1 MLQEDIMFWNLLR
14 MESDKV
20 FRRRLL
26 WIGLVIAILPMVI
39 AFFAFF
45 HLSQSASL
53 AKYWIWPGGL
63 TSALAFADGFSPGYG
78 YSAYL
83 LAVVVGVVTAQEYS
97 WRTMQLWLSHGIPRP
112 LLLLAKFMLSLV
124 TVLLVVLAFLLV
136 GGVTSMIFA
145 YQLHGSID
153 SSHFDIVQLFLSY
166 LRTCYG
172 ILPYVGLTF
181 LLVVVSRSAAVALTG
196 TILFMLAVE
205 LPITALIIPLLGAN
219 YAGIAQYLPAG
230 LAQGMNDQNYSA
242 AHLTTTTFISAGH
255 PSPTIAAICIA
266 VYTLVL
272 FGISLW
278 VFQRQNLTN

>member
-112 LLLLAKFMLSLV
+112 LLLLAKFTLSLV

-181 LLVVVSRSAAVALTG
+181 LLVVVSAYLTAV
-196 TILFMLAVE
+196 
-205 LPITALIIPLLGAN
+205 P
-219 YAGIAQYLPAG
+219 
-230 LAQGMNDQNYSA
+230 
-242 AHLTTTTFISAGH
+242 FIRLRAGH
-255 PSPTIAAICIA
+255 ARHA
-266 VYTLVL
+266 
-272 FGISLW
+272 GR
-278 VFQRQNLTN
+278 QRQQHETETERVFHKLTSPSRPSLESAR

>member
-1 MLQEDIMFWNLLR
+1 MFWNLLR

-20 FRRRLL
+20 FRRKLL
-26 WIGLVIAILPMVI
+26 WIGLVIAIAPMVI
-39 AFFAFF
+39 AFIALF
-45 HLSQSASL
+45 HLSQSPSF

-112 LLLLAKFMLSLV
+112 LLLLAKFTLSLV

-136 GGVTSMIFA
+136 GGVTSLIFA
-145 YQLHGSID
+145 YQLSGGIE
-153 SSHFDIVQLFLSY
+153 SSHVDIVQLFLNY

-181 LLVVVSRSAAVALTG
+181 LLVVMTRSAVVALAG

-205 LPITALIIPLLGAN
+205 LPLTLLLPLLGAN
-219 YAGIAQYLPAG
+219 YAHIAQYLPAG
-230 LAQGMNDQNYSA
+230 LAQAMNDQNYSA
-242 AHLTTTTFISAGH
+242 AHLTATTYISAGH
-255 PSPTIAAICIA
+255 PSTPIAAICIA

-278 VFQRQNLTN
+278 MFQRQNLTN

>member
-1 MLQEDIMFWNLLR
+1 MFWNLLR

-20 FRRRLL
+20 FRRKLL
-26 WIGLVIAILPMVI
+26 WVGLVIAIFPMVI
-39 AFFAFF
+39 AFIAFL
-45 HLSQSASL
+45 HLSSTASL
-53 AKYWIWPGGL
+53 TRYWIWPGGL

-112 LLLLAKFMLSLV
+112 LLLLAKFTLSLV

-136 GGVTSMIFA
+136 GGVTSLIFA
-145 YQLHGSID
+145 LQLHGNID
-153 SSHFDIVQLFLSY
+153 SSQLDIVQLFLSY

-181 LLVVVSRSAAVALTG
+181 LLVVLTRSAAVALTG
-196 TILFMLAVE
+196 SILFMLAIE
-205 LPITALIIPLLGAN
+205 LPLTALLPLLGAN
-219 YAGIAQYLPAG
+219 YARIAQYLPAG
-230 LAQGMNDQNYSA
+230 LAQSMNDQNYSA
-242 AHLTTTTFISAGH
+242 AHLTTTTFITAGH
-255 PSPTIAAICIA
+255 PSPTFAAISIA
-266 VYTLVL
+266 VYILVL

>member
-1 MLQEDIMFWNLLR
+1 MFWNILH

-39 AFFAFF
+39 AFIALF
-45 HLSQSASL
+45 HLSQSVSP

-63 TSALAFADGFSPGYG
+63 TSALAFANGFAPGYG

-83 LAVVVGVVTAQEYS
+83 LVVVAGLVTAQEYS

-112 LLLLAKFMLSLV
+112 LLLLAKITLSLV
-124 TVLLVVLAFLLV
+124 TVLLVILAFLLV

-153 SSHFDIVQLFLSY
+153 SSHVDIVQLFLSY
-166 LRTCYG
+166 LRTSYG
-172 ILPYVGLTF
+172 ILPYIGLTF
-181 LLVVVSRSAAVALTG
+181 LLVVVSRSAAVAITG
-196 TILFMLAVE
+196 SILFMLAVE
-205 LPITALIIPLLGAN
+205 LPLTGLLPVLGAN
-219 YAGIAQYLPAG
+219 YARIAQYLPAG
-230 LAQGMNDQNYSA
+230 LAQAMNEQNYSA
-242 AHLTTTTFISAGH
+242 AHLTMPIFISAGH

-266 VYTLVL
+266 IYTLVL

>member
-1 MLQEDIMFWNLLR
+1 MFWNLLR

-20 FRRRLL
+20 YRRKLL

-39 AFFAFF
+39 AFIALF
-45 HLSQSASL
+45 HISQSASL

-112 LLLLAKFMLSLV
+112 LLLLAKFTLSLV

-136 GGVTSMIFA
+136 GGVTSLLFA

-153 SSHFDIVQLFLSY
+153 NSHFDIVQMFLSY

-172 ILPYVGLTF
+172 ILPYIGLTF
-181 LLVVVSRSAAVALTG
+181 LLVVVSRSAVVALAG

-205 LPITALIIPLLGAN
+205 LPLTLLLPLLGAN
-219 YAGIAQYLPAG
+219 YAHIAQYLPAG
-230 LAQGMNDQNYSA
+230 LAQAMNEQNYSV
-242 AHLTTTTFISAGH
+242 AHLAMPTYISAGH
-255 PSPTIAAICIA
+255 PSPPIAAICIA

>member
-1 MLQEDIMFWNLLR
+1 MFWNILR
-14 MESDKV
+14 MESSKV

-39 AFFAFF
+39 AFIVYF

-63 TSALAFADGFSPGYG
+63 TSALAFADGFAPGYG

-97 WRTMQLWLSHGIPRP
+97 WCTMQLWLSHGIPRP
-112 LLLLAKFMLSLV
+112 LLLLAKFTLSLI
-124 TVLLVVLAFLLV
+124 TVLLVILAFLLV
-136 GGVTSMIFA
+136 GGVTSLIFA

-153 SSHFDIVQLFLSY
+153 GSHFDIVQLFLSY
-166 LRTCYG
+166 LRTSYG

-181 LLVVVSRSAAVALTG
+181 LLVVVSRSAAVAVTG
-196 TILFMLAVE
+196 SILFMLAVE
-205 LPITALIIPLLGAN
+205 LPLTVLLPLLGAN
-219 YAGIAQYLPAG
+219 YAHVAQYLPAG
-230 LAQGMNDQNYSA
+230 LAQAMNDQNYSA
-242 AHLTTTTFISAGH
+242 VHLTMPKFISAGH

>member
-1 MLQEDIMFWNLLR
+1 MFWNLLR
-14 MESDKV
+14 MESDKI
-20 FRRRLL
+20 FRRWLL
-26 WIGLVIAILPMVI
+26 WIGLVIAIAPMVI
-39 AFFAFF
+39 AFIAFLHF
-45 HLSQSASL
+45 TS

-63 TSALAFADGFSPGYG
+63 TSALAFADGYAPGYG

-112 LLLLAKFMLSLV
+112 LLLLAKFTLSLV
-124 TVLLVVLAFLLV
+124 TVLLVILAFLMV
-136 GGVTSMIFA
+136 GGVTSIIFA

-153 SSHFDIVQLFLSY
+153 SSHLDMVQLFLSY

-181 LLVVVSRSAAVALTG
+181 LLVVLTRSAVVAVTG
-196 TILFMLAVE
+196 SILFMLAIE
-205 LPITALIIPLLGAN
+205 LPLTALLPALGEN
-219 YAGIAQYLPAG
+219 YARIAQYLPAG
-230 LAQGMNDQNYSA
+230 LAQAMNDQNYNA

-255 PSPTIAAICIA
+255 PSPPIAAICIA
-266 VYTLVL
+266 IYTLVL
-272 FGISLW
+272 FGLSLW

>member
-1 MLQEDIMFWNLLR
+1 MFWNILR

-39 AFFAFF
+39 AFIALF

-63 TSALAFADGFSPGYG
+63 TSALAFADGFAPGYG

-112 LLLLAKFMLSLV
+112 LLLLAKFTLSLV

-136 GGVTSMIFA
+136 GGVTSLIFA

-172 ILPYVGLTF
+172 ILPYVELTF
-181 LLVVVSRSAAVALTG
+181 LLVVLTRSAAVAITG
-196 TILFMLAVE
+196 SILFMLAIE
-205 LPITALIIPLLGAN
+205 LPLTALLPLLGAN
-219 YAGIAQYLPAG
+219 YARIAQYLPAG
-230 LAQGMNDQNYSA
+230 LAQAMNDQNYSA
-242 AHLTTTTFISAGH
+242 AHLTTRTFISAGH
-255 PSPTIAAICIA
+255 PSPTLAAICIA
-266 VYTLVL
+266 VYTVVL

-278 VFQRQNLTN
+278 AFQRQNLTN

>member
-1 MLQEDIMFWNLLR
+1 MFWNLLH
-14 MESDKV
+14 MESDKI

-39 AFFAFF
+39 AFVALI
-45 HLSQSASL
+45 HLSQSVSPAR
-53 AKYWIWPGGL
+53 YWIWPGGL
-63 TSALAFADGFSPGYG
+63 TSALAFANGFSPGYG
-78 YSAYL
+78 YGAYV

-97 WRTMQLWLSHGIPRP
+97 WRTMQLWLSHGIPR
-112 LLLLAKFMLSLV
+112 LQLLLAKFTLSLV

-136 GGVTSMIFA
+136 GGVTSIIFA

-153 SSHFDIVQLFLSY
+153 SSSVDIVQLFLSY

-181 LLVVVSRSAAVALTG
+181 LLVVLTRSAAVAIPG
-196 TILFMLAVE
+196 SILFMLAIE
-205 LPITALIIPLLGAN
+205 LPLTVLLPLLGAN
-219 YAGIAQYLPAG
+219 YARIAQYLPAS
-230 LAQGMNDQNYSA
+230 LAQAMNEQNYSA

-255 PSPTIAAICIA
+255 PSPPIAAICIA

-278 VFQRQNLTN
+278 AFQRQNLTN